1 MADDETFKFEM
12 GSANFSALAAEQ
24 QKLGA
29 ALAALRGERRERQPQ
44 ASSDPKKLY
53 NDISLGAVLV
63 ARGMVA
69 GDAAAL
75 DGLLSS
81 SVEEF
86 QTRLAIAGEK
96 AGNKAVGALIVI
108 ALDADHNVLT
118 GKGRYA
124 AWRRK
129 YTNYMVSFGE
139 WMSVDPD
146 ERRLGKWRA
155 LPSTAKQ
162 AALIRATA
170 DLLQLEMPA
179 LASRGAAHDWLMTS
193 QANLRYRKVAA

>member
-12 GSANFSALAAEQ
+12 GNADFAALAAEQ
-24 QKLGA
+24 HKLA
-29 ALAALRGERRERQPQ
+29 AVLAALRGERRERKPV

-63 ARGMVA
+63 ARGLVA

-86 QTRLAIAGEK
+86 SARLTFASEK
-96 AGNKAVGALIVI
+96 AGNKTVGAVLVRV
-108 ALDADHNVLT
+108 LDADHTVLT
-118 GKGRYA
+118 GKGRFA
-124 AWRRK
+124 EWRRK
-129 YTNYMVSFGE
+129 YRDYMVAFAE
-139 WMSVDPD
+139 WMSIDPE
-146 ERRLGKWRA
+146 ERRLGKWRT
-155 LPSTAKQ
+155 LPLTARQ

-170 DLLQLEMPA
+170 ELRQIEMPA

-193 QANLRYRKVAA
+193 QANLRYRTVIV

>member
-12 GSANFSALAAEQ
+12 GKPDFAALAAEQ
-24 QKLGA
+24 QKLAA
-29 ALAALRGERRERQPQ
+29 ALAALRSERRERKPV

-86 QTRLAIAGEK
+86 NARLAIASER
-96 AGNKAVGALIVI
+96 AGNQAVGAVLVL
-108 ALDADHNVLT
+108 ALDADHGVLT
-118 GKGRYA
+118 GKGRFA

-129 YTNYMVSFGE
+129 YRDYMVAFAE
-139 WMSVDPD
+139 WMSVDPE

-155 LPSTAKQ
+155 LPSSSRQ
-162 AALIRATA
+162 AALIRATV
-170 DLLQLEMPA
+170 DLLQIEMPA
-179 LASRGAAHDWLMTS
+179 LASRGAAHDWLMMS
-193 QANLRYRKVAA
+193 QANLRYRKVSA